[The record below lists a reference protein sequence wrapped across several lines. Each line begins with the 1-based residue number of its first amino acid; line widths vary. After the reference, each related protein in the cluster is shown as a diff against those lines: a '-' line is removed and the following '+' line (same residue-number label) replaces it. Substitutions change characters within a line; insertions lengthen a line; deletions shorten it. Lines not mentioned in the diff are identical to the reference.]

1 MAEVELTVGVIM
13 WRFWGEVN
21 QSTKDLL
28 LELGRAASREKPVR
42 LNRSAF
48 NHTKANMV
56 GREIS
61 LLKFSRYR
69 FEPPAKV
76 IGTEKRPTFNDV
88 AIAALPRISPLPYV
102 SNQIINTVLIRGET
116 SNG

>member
-21 QSTKDLL
+21 QSAKGFLL
-28 LELGRAASREKPVR
+28 WVQRAVSREKADR
-42 LNRSAF
+42 LKLHVF
-48 NHTKANMV
+48 NHSEANMV
-56 GREIS
+56 GREIN

-69 FEPPAKV
+69 FESPAKV

-88 AIAALPRISPLPYV
+88 AIGAFPRISPFPYV
-102 SNQIINTVLIRGET
+102 PDQIINTVLI
-116 SNG
+116 

>member
-1 MAEVELTVGVIM
+1 MEEVGLTVGVIM

-56 GREIS
+56 GREIN
-61 LLKFSRYR
+61 LLRFSRDR
-69 FEPPAKV
+69 FESPAKV
-76 IGTEKRPTFNDV
+76 IGAEKRPSFDDV
-88 AIAALPRISPLPYV
+88 AIATFSRISPFPYV
-102 SNQIINTVLIRGET
+102 SNQIINTVLI
-116 SNG
+116 